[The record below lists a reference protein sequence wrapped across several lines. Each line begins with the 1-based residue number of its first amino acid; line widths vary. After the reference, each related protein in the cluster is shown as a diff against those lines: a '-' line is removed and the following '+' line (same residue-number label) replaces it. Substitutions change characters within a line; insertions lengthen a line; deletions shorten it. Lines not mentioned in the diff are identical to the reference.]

1 MALISIILSLILDR
15 TFRHLHE
22 LRELTWFERYTHK
35 LSGFIKSGSGWIKLT
50 MVLALPVLAFVVM
63 QFLLFDFFWG
73 IFYLGFSIVT
83 LFYCLGPA
91 CLNSDIDA
99 YLDARSLGDED
110 EALHYAAVLT
120 ERSASTS
127 PDQQSNDV
135 IRAILSAA
143 NERIFSVLFWFVLLG
158 PLGALLYRLTS
169 NISKQNEADTSL
181 INAAKLIHASMA
193 WAPARLLAIGYA
205 LTGHFDGAVHA
216 YRNRPAED
224 DISLSNYDVLVN
236 TGLGALYQ
244 QEITDEISGIR
255 SARGLVLRSILIW
268 IAMLALLTLGGW
280 LG

>member
-35 LSGFIKSGSGWIKLT
+35 LSGYVKNDSGWVKLT
-50 MVLALPVLAFVVM
+50 AVLALPVLAFAIL

-73 IFYLGFSIVT
+73 IFYLAFSIVT
-83 LFYCLGPA
+83 LFFCLGPA

-99 YLDARSLGDED
+99 YIDARSLGDDE

-120 ERSASTS
+120 ERPASTA
-127 PDQQSNDV
+127 PDQQTNDV

-158 PLGALLYRLTS
+158 PLGAMLYRLSS
-169 NISKQNEADTSL
+169 NICKQDQEYSALLGT
-181 INAAKLIHASMA
+181 AALLHAGMA

-224 DISLSNYDVLVN
+224 DLRLSNYDVLVN

-244 QEITDEISGIR
+244 QEVTDEISGVR

>member
-1 MALISIILSLILDR
+1 MALISIILGLILDR
-15 TFRHLHE
+15 IFRHLHE
-22 LRELTWFERYTHK
+22 LRELTWFEHYTHK
-35 LSGFIKSGSGWIKLT
+35 ISGFVKNNSGWVKLT
-50 MVLALPVLAFVVM
+50 AVLVLPMLAFISL
-63 QFLLFDFFWG
+63 QYLLFDFFWG
-73 IFYLGFSIVT
+73 LFYLAFSIVT
-83 LFYCLGPA
+83 LFFCLGPA
-91 CLNSDIDA
+91 CLNNDIDA
-99 YLDARSLGDED
+99 YLDARSLGDDD

-120 ERSASTS
+120 ERPASTA
-127 PDQQSNDV
+127 PDQQINDV

-158 PLGALLYRLTS
+158 PLGAMLYRLTS
-169 NISKQNEADTSL
+169 NICKQDKEDTSL
-181 INAAKLIHASMA
+181 LGAAGVLHASMT

-224 DISLSNYDVLVN
+224 DIGLSNYDVLVN

-244 QEITDEISGIR
+244 QEITDEISGVR